1 MFNIKILPKVIIF
14 CIILIGGEKMASPFK
29 NNIANMY
36 KRMITYSIVTSI
48 LTVIAGILLLFLPNI
63 TNKVVGIIAG
73 IIFLIAGINSIYKYF
88 HREGAKLYNLN
99 LVFGI
104 LYSILG
110 VVIII
115 YPFTVVE
122 FVTVC
127 LGLYMIIN
135 GASKVNYALWLKRG
149 NEDSWLITLATGI
162 LVAVVG
168 VLVIFNPFASLTLT
182 KLAGAFLIITGVLD
196 LMDTI
201 LFKNRSKE
209 IMEIFW

>member
-1 MFNIKILPKVIIF
+1 
-14 CIILIGGEKMASPFK
+14 MASSFK
-29 NNIANMY
+29 NSIENMY
-36 KRMITYSIVTSI
+36 KRMITYSILTSI
-48 LTVIAGILLLFLPNI
+48 LTVVAGVVLLLVPEL

-73 IIFLIAGINSIYKYF
+73 IIFLLEGINSIYKYF
-88 HREGAKLYNLN
+88 HREGAKLYNLS
-99 LVFGI
+99 LVFGV
-104 LYSILG
+104 LYAVLG
-110 VVIII
+110 VVI

-162 LVAVVG
+162 LVAIVG
-168 VLVIFNPFASLTLT
+168 ILVIFNPFASLTLT
-182 KLAGAFLIITGVLD
+182 KLAGAFLIITGILD
-196 LMDTI
+196 FMDTI

>member
-1 MFNIKILPKVIIF
+1 
-14 CIILIGGEKMASPFK
+14 MASSFK
-29 NNIANMY
+29 NSIENMY
-36 KRMITYSIVTSI
+36 KRMIIYSILTSI
-48 LTVIAGILLLFLPNI
+48 LTVAAGVVLLLVPEL

-73 IIFLIAGINSIYKYF
+73 IIFLIEGINSIYKYF
-88 HREGAKLYNLN
+88 HREGAKFYNLN
-99 LVFGI
+99 LVFGV

-162 LVAVVG
+162 LVAIVG

-182 KLAGAFLIITGVLD
+182 KLAGAFLIITGILD
-196 LMDTI
+196 FMDTI